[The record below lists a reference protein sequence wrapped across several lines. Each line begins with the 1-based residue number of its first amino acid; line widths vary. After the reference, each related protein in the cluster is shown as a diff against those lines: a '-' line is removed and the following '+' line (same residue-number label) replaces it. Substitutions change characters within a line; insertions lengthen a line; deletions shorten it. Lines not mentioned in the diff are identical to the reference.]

1 MINDP
6 NYNGSSN
13 KKVYVGSDGGIR
25 YTDDILRT
33 PQSPAWISLNHTLG
47 ITQFYGG
54 AANSDGSTIIGGT
67 QDNGTVRYRSQVGSE
82 GWDTT
87 LGGDGGACAAGE
99 GYFYGE
105 AATYGL
111 SYLWRSSD
119 GSSANLQYI
128 NPTNCTNCNTCN
140 VADAANAVAPL
151 VLDPNNPS
159 TLLAGTSKLWR
170 SQNVNTPNRL
180 DVSWT
185 IIKCPQPGG

>member
-13 KKVYVGSDGGIR
+13 KKVYVGSDGGIL

-67 QDNGTVRYRSQVGSE
+67 QDNGTIRYLGNSE

-87 LGGDGGACAAGE
+87 LGGDGGFCAAGE
-99 GYFYGE
+99 AIFMERQQHMRFPTSGE
-105 AATYGL
+105 VQTVAQQI
-111 SYLWRSSD
+111 D
-119 GSSANLQYI
+119 
-128 NPTNCTNCNTCN
+128 NT
-140 VADAANAVAPL
+140 
-151 VLDPNNPS
+151 
-159 TLLAGTSKLWR
+159 
-170 SQNVNTPNRL
+170 
-180 DVSWT
+180 
-185 IIKCPQPGG
+185 